1 LAQVTIAAQ
10 SSIDMDK
17 PSNAQLKEHLRAVLT
32 GLFDQQLLV
41 APDEY
46 LRYHSSRQAIASR
59 VESFLAY
66 KDFLPESGRILDW
79 GCHYAPDACMVRAT
93 LGKSISLVGCDFV
106 LNTRPYGV
114 FWDYSEIQYFQ
125 LSEPVALPFAEDNFD
140 CVIGGGVLEHTA
152 MDYESLK
159 ELYRI
164 LKPDGTLILTYLP
177 NALSYAEFVGREI
190 RKRDF
195 HLRRYSPSSIS
206 SMLKHAGFNPVK
218 VRRYRFLPTNA
229 LQSITRRLSQFE
241 PVIDRIW
248 PFNLFCGDILA
259 ISKKVTKF

>member
-1 LAQVTIAAQ
+1 
-10 SSIDMDK
+10 
-17 PSNAQLKEHLRAVLT
+17 
-32 GLFDQQLLV
+32 
-41 APDEY
+41 
-46 LRYHSSRQAIASR
+46 
-59 VESFLAY
+59 
-66 KDFLPESGRILDW
+66 
-79 GCHYAPDACMVRAT
+79 VRAT

-106 LNTRPYGV
+106 PNTHPYGV

-125 LSEPVALPFAEDNFD
+125 LSELVALPFADDDFD